1 MVCTYK
7 LFTDERVR
15 RNQTGERAPILC
27 TALIFTCT
35 GIQCFIPPV
44 VVHKSNHHTKYLH
57 HNIPIDWIVYNS
69 PSIYMDY
76 DGCHKF
82 MAHFPSMCCS
92 SPLNSQVLFY
102 DGHGRNIDDREF
114 DILHR
119 QHIQYFTLNSGDYV
133 HYQPNNNDPNT
144 KFNILYGNARMNCME
159 HHGNLK
165 FTPSCMNSVLVETW
179 EAFKISSTTI
189 TQKDFKN
196 THLLP
201 LYPHDIRKNHQA

>member
-82 MAHFPSMCCS
+82 TAHFASMCCS

-102 DGHGRNIDDREF
+102 GGHDSHF
-114 DILHR
+114 DNRALYILFRH
-119 QHIQYFTLNSGDYV
+119 NV
-133 HYQPNNNDPNT
+133 HSFIIKAGYYMHDQPNNDGPNT
-144 KFNILYGNARMNCME
+144 KLNNSYGN
-159 HHGNLK
+159 
-165 FTPSCMNSVLVETW
+165 
-179 EAFKISSTTI
+179 
-189 TQKDFKN
+189 
-196 THLLP
+196 
-201 LYPHDIRKNHQA
+201 